1 MFQKVRKDDGRF
13 SVIEHHMPWTEE
25 FGLELDSNGLQRC
38 RHERAC
44 DIVLLIFMSVNS
56 QRHQGSPTSLHQFT
70 TDICVDRRMNLSM
83 RHFRMHIV
91 NSHMFFISWERRSIR
106 CEILLSLLKI
116 EQDSAAFC
124 FSGKTNYL
132 PTQCPI
138 HSSIMSRPLKLLTK
152 VLSNRHF
159 EGFRS

>member
-1 MFQKVRKDDGRF
+1 VFQKVRKDGGRF
-13 SVIEHHMPWTEE
+13 SVIEHHMPWTGG

-38 RHERAC
+38 RHGRAC
-44 DIVLLIFMSVNS
+44 GIVLLIFMSVNS

-70 TDICVDRRMNLSM
+70 TDICADRRMNLSM
-83 RHFRMHIV
+83 RHFRMHTV
-91 NSHMFFISWERRSIR
+91 DSHMFSISWERRSIHFG
-106 CEILLSLLKI
+106 ILLSLLKI

-124 FSGKTNYL
+124 VSGKRNYL
-132 PTQCPI
+132 PTQRPI
-138 HSSIMSRPLKLLTK
+138 QSSIMSRPLKLPTK

>member
-1 MFQKVRKDDGRF
+1 VFQKVRKDGGRF
-13 SVIEHHMPWTEE
+13 SVTEHHMPWTGG

-38 RHERAC
+38 RHGRAC
-44 DIVLLIFMSVNS
+44 GIVLLIFMSVNS

-70 TDICVDRRMNLSM
+70 TDICADRRMNLSM
-83 RHFRMHIV
+83 RHFRMHTV
-91 NSHMFFISWERRSIR
+91 DSHMFSISWERRSIH
-106 CEILLSLLKI
+106 CGILLSILKI

-132 PTQCPI
+132 PTQCPT